1 MFEEVFERKHTL
13 TLDLSTAK
21 VINGH
26 IVTNGDVKSLYNLW
40 LKHAQRNIYE
50 MNDHGK
56 KDTIRNIKLIERTF
70 NKTSEEFKEMFEKV
84 FEKKRLLSLD
94 LSAAKLVCGH
104 IVTNGDVMS
113 LYNLWLKHAQR
124 NIYEMNDH
132 SKREGGK
139 RVYFKNSE
147 DLNEKEI
154 GRAHV

>member
-1 MFEEVFERKHTL
+1 
-13 TLDLSTAK
+13 
-21 VINGH
+21 
-26 IVTNGDVKSLYNLW
+26 
-40 LKHAQRNIYE
+40 
-50 MNDHGK
+50 
-56 KDTIRNIKLIERTF
+56 
-70 NKTSEEFKEMFEKV
+70 MFEKV

-147 DLNEKEI
+147 DLNEKEK
-154 GRAHV
+154 RALIDYLNEGNDRYENLSEND